1 MNLYMLHRDQDK
13 SLIPESTPGDLQ
25 LKTEV
30 YKSSNLDSE
39 KINFI
44 LHKIDKEWGSIFC
57 ITDPAV
63 NIYEDFSLEIKFQ
76 MQDKDIIAIN
86 TPQGFTTSLLSIKAN
101 SQTRSFFT
109 AILKNIRQ
117 GSPLFE
123 TYQTQGLVSIFNIL
137 SKNYCRI
144 KGLDNRFINI
154 PTIVFDQALHKDI
167 SKIQLAELP
176 KAFYSC
182 HFDLVSKSSDIN
194 TCLESFCDHRLNL
207 LRSIPSINTY
217 QLKNLKIISN
227 ETSNIALNLEQAISN
242 LRLYSDLMKIK
253 IDGYIMEQ
261 ENLIRS
267 AKPEKEITV
276 SIAYNRPTN
285 LNGKRFEIAEHSRN
299 QLEKKSKHKIN
310 FTNCLPKRNSSTI
323 KPNTDKPFLKDLV
336 SKVSKINSDW
346 FGYINADVGFSKGF
360 LDKLNFISAQGYNAI
375 SAMTYSISPH
385 ANTLIES
392 ENSEPLIP
400 IRGGRDLFLIKK
412 ELWPIIESN
421 LPDYLIGE
429 PEWDI
434 GLFHILSNTKQVKL
448 FDHCAGDFIFQL
460 YHDQKWNTGT
470 RLSKYNTNESK
481 KFQIPIHQTFTSLK
495 NRSMIS

>member
-1 MNLYMLHRDQDK
+1 MNLYILHRDQDK
-13 SLIPESTPGDLQ
+13 SLIPESTLGDIE

-76 MQDKDIIAIN
+76 MQDKDIVAIN
-86 TPQGFTTSLLSIKAN
+86 TSQGFTTSLLGIKAN

-144 KGLDNRFINI
+144 QGLDKRFINI
-154 PTIVFDQALHKDI
+154 PTIVFEQVFHKDI
-167 SKIQLAELP
+167 SKIQLMELP
-176 KAFYSC
+176 RAFYSC
-182 HFDLVSKSSDIN
+182 HFDPVSKASDIAI
-194 TCLESFCDHRLNL
+194 CLKSFCDHRANL
-207 LRSIPSINTY
+207 SRSISSINKF

-227 ETSNIALNLEQAISN
+227 ETSNIVSNLEQAIGN
-242 LRLYSDLMKIK
+242 LKLHSDLMKIK
-253 IDGYIMEQ
+253 LDGFTMEQ
-261 ENLIRS
+261 ENLTKD
-267 AKPEKEITV
+267 AQPEKEITT
-276 SIAYNRPTN
+276 SIVYNRPTN
-285 LNGKRFEIAEHSRN
+285 LNDKRFEIAEHSRK
-299 QLEKKSKHKIN
+299 QLEKNSKHKIN
-310 FTNCLPKRNSSTI
+310 FTNYLPKRNSSTI
-323 KPNTDKPFLKDLV
+323 KPDTDKPFLKDLLN
-336 SKVSKINSDW
+336 KVSKLDSDW
-346 FGYINADVGFSKGF
+346 LGYINADVILSKEF
-360 LDKLNFISAQGYNAI
+360 FNKLNYISAQGYNAI

-385 ANTLIES
+385 ASTLIES
-392 ENSEPLIP
+392 ENSKPLIP
-400 IRGGRDLFLIKK
+400 LRGGRDLFLIRK
-412 ELWPIIESN
+412 ELWPIIESS

-448 FDHCAGDFIFQL
+448 FDHCTGNFIFQL

-470 RLSKYNTNESK
+470 RLSKHNTNESK